1 MQMLVQ
7 RIDCGRNSNGH
18 KNRVVPSS
26 CSLHYNNHLLG
37 TCPHY
42 YRLRARILRFL
53 VQKKDVRQKD
63 SHLAAYFLWYTKR
76 RIKVDRNIFQ
86 SFLNKIL
93 YDFIYFLDFFLLK
106 KKILF
111 VNSNLKIP
119 RYFLSNS
126 RSISKKTGFS
136 RGCSIVQLFFF
147 IDFETFLKLTR
158 SS

>member
-53 VQKKDVRQKD
+53 VQKKDVHQKD

-106 KKILF
+106 KKIVF

-119 RYFLSNS
+119 RYLFYQTLDRFQRKQDFLED
-126 RSISKKTGFS
+126 
-136 RGCSIVQLFFF
+136 CSIVFFF
-147 IDFETFLKLTR
+147 IETFLKLTH